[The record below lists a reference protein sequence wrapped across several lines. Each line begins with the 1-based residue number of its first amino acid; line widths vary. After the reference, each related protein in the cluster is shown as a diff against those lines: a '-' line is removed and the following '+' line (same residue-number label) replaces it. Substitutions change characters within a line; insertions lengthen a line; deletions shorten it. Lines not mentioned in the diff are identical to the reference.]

1 MKILGIL
8 LGLFILVG
16 CQTTPP
22 VEPKV
27 EKVQE
32 KKKSKVG
39 IMTISCVDISAI
51 LDLSEADKI
60 SAQAVQARLQQY
72 MMLSKCGIHNPRI
85 AVPLET
91 LIAEYTDFMGVETQ
105 IWKVKNL
112 DLWTLI
118 AKNVIQY
125 DRQPPEKDTDKT
137 SV

>member
-60 SAQAVQARLQQY
+60 SAQAVQTRLQQY

>member
-51 LDLSEADKI
+51 LDLSEADRI
-60 SAQAVQARLQQY
+60 SSQAVQTRLQQY
-72 MMLSKCGIHNPRI
+72 MLIGKCGIHNPRI

-91 LIAEYTDFMGVETQ
+91 LIDEYVDFMGVETQ

>member
-32 KKKSKVG
+32 KKKSKIG
-39 IMTISCVDISAI
+39 IMTISCLDISAI
-51 LDLSEADKI
+51 LDLSEADRI
-60 SAQAVQARLQQY
+60 SGQEVQARLQQY
-72 MMLSKCGIHNPRI
+72 MLIGKCGIHNPRI

-91 LIAEYTDFMGVETQ
+91 LIDEYVDFMGVETQ

>member
-32 KKKSKVG
+32 KKKSKIG
-39 IMTISCVDISAI
+39 IMTISCIDISAI
-51 LDLSEADKI
+51 LDLSEADRI
-60 SAQAVQARLQQY
+60 SAQEVQARLQQY
-72 MMLSKCGIHNPRI
+72 MILRKCGVHNPRI

-91 LIAEYTDFMGVETQ
+91 LIAEYIDFMGIETQ

-125 DRQPPEKDTDKT
+125 ERQKEKRDNNKT